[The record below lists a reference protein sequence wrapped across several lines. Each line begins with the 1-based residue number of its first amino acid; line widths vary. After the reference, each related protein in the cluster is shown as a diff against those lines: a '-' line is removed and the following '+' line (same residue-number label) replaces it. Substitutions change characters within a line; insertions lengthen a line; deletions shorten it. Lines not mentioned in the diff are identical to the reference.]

1 MKNNSEQKL
10 YSRKELT
17 MKYKVVDLYSDY
29 REETTGTCELC
40 FGTAY
45 VENGYITLEDENGK
59 QYEIALT
66 VWDWGDFDTI
76 YIDNV
81 INFSAWLQNQDLE
94 PITEDTYD
102 WSWLANIVE
111 KYDDETVED
120 ENG

>member
-1 MKNNSEQKL
+1 
-10 YSRKELT
+10 

-29 REETTGTCELC
+29 QEETTGTCELC

-45 VENGYITLEDENGK
+45 VENGYITLEDGNGK

-111 KYDDETVED
+111 KYNDETVED